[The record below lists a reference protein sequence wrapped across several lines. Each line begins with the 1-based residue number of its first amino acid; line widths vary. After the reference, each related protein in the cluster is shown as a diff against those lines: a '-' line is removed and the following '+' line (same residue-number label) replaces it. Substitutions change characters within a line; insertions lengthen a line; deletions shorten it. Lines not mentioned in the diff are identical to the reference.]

1 MARFTRRRVQAGA
14 AFALLL
20 AVLAL
25 TLPDRCTSNELGH
38 HHADPTGDLQLGP
51 VPRGERQEVRFA
63 RACGSS
69 VLHRA
74 ADQAGP
80 ILRSPYLQQVTES
93 SAQVLWTSGAL
104 AAPAVDVWAG
114 DRPGG
119 PVRDAPVAVDSG
131 APLPRGL
138 QYVARLGPLS
148 AGTLHCYRVR
158 DGRRVLAGPFGF
170 MSAPAPGS
178 ERPIRLVAFG
188 DMGYQ
193 SIDQS
198 AVLEG
203 LGRVEFDLA
212 LLAGDIAYPAGRLAE
227 LEGNVF
233 AVYAPLMRNAPFWPA
248 TGNHDY
254 LTDDAA
260 PFRRSFALPE
270 NGGPTGVERWY
281 SFDWGDL
288 HVVVLDSERLVA
300 EQVRWLE
307 ADLSAHADAPW
318 TIALLHRAPFSSGEH
333 GPHLPTR
340 DAFVPVLTRHRVAL
354 VLAGHEHNY
363 ERFHPQDSVTYVVSG
378 GGGRGTR
385 EVGPSAPGS
394 AFAAQVAHFVYIVVE
409 RHRLRLW
416 AVDASGQTFDTMML
430 VGRARPAG

>member
-1 MARFTRRRVQAGA
+1 MQAGSA
-14 AFALLL
+14 LVLLL
-20 AVLAL
+20 ALLAL
-25 TLPDRCTSNELGH
+25 TLPDRCTSNELGY
-38 HHADPTGDLQLGP
+38 HHAGQTGDLRLGQ
-51 VPRGERQEVRFA
+51 VPRGERQDVRFA

-80 ILRSPYLQQVTES
+80 ILRSPYVQQVTSS
-93 SAQVLWTSGAL
+93 SAQLLWTSDAL
-104 AAPAVDVWAG
+104 AAPAVDVWAAG
-114 DRPGG
+114 QAGG
-119 PVRDAPVAVDSG
+119 PVAGAPVAADRE
-131 APLPRGL
+131 AALPRGV
-138 QYVARLGPLS
+138 QYVARLGSLAP
-148 AGTLHCYRVR
+148 GTLYCYRVR
-158 DGRRVLAGPFGF
+158 DGRLVLAGPFGF
-170 MSAPAPGS
+170 MSAPARGS
-178 ERPIRLVAFG
+178 DRPIRLVAFG
-188 DMGYQ
+188 DMGYR
-193 SIDQS
+193 SIDQT

-227 LEGNVF
+227 LEENVF

-248 TGNHDY
+248 SGNHDY
-254 LTDDAA
+254 LTEDAA

-270 NGGPTGVERWY
+270 NGGPTGIERWY

-300 EQVRWLE
+300 EQIRWLE

-318 TIALLHRAPFSSGEH
+318 TIALVHRAPFSSGEH

-363 ERFHPQDSVTYVVSG
+363 ERFHAQGGVAYVVTG

-385 EVGPSAPGS
+385 EVGPSVPGS
-394 AFAAQVAHFVYIVVE
+394 AFAVQVAHFVYIVVE